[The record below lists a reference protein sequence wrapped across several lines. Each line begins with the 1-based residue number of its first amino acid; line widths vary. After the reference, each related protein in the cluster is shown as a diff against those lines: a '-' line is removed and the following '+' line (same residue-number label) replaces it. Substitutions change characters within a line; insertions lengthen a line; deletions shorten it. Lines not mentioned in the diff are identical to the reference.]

1 MKTVKQIADIC
12 GMSKTSVNRAIKEL
26 NINTTLSG
34 NKNLIDDKDADRI
47 VLLLR
52 GFGLNG
58 IENETNQTKDKTKES
73 ETEIN
78 HGKSSDSVNS
88 VIKNSDEN
96 LVNFLM
102 EQIKV
107 KDNQIQS
114 LQEENKMLIQAQAYT
129 LKQIEELK
137 KPETIETKEVIEIE
151 EPPAE
156 TKEEPKKGLFARLF
170 GI

>member
-52 GFGLNG
+52 GFGLNE

-73 ETEIN
+73 ETETN
-78 HGKSSDSVNS
+78 HDKSSDSVNS
-88 VIKNSDEN
+88 VLKKSDDK
-96 LVNFLM
+96 LINFLI

-129 LKQIEELK
+129 MKQIEELK
-137 KPETIETKEVIEIE
+137 KPETIETKEVIEVE
-151 EPPAE
+151 ESPAE

-170 GI
+170 GR